1 MKKLLIIALLISP
14 IASSSADEY
23 NSEQF
28 KKDLDVLV
36 PLASKLK
43 GKCLAEKDA
52 SACEESDAIVRSL
65 REIATKNSSGKT
77 LSKEDQDK
85 LIQLSVN
92 ALQTG
97 NLDTFEAA
105 NPSK

>member
-1 MKKLLIIALLISP
+1 MNKLLIIALP
-14 IASSSADEY
+14 IALMTSANATEY

-36 PLASKLK
+36 PLASKLQ
-43 GKCLAEKDA
+43 GKCRAEKDE
-52 SACEESDAIVRSL
+52 SACKESDAIVRSL
-65 REIATKNSSGKT
+65 REIATKTSSGKT
-77 LSKEDQDK
+77 LSKEDQGK

-97 NLDTFEAA
+97 ILDTIEAS
-105 NPSK
+105 NSSK

>member
-1 MKKLLIIALLISP
+1 MKKLLIITLP
-14 IASSSADEY
+14 IAIIASASAAEY

-36 PLASKLK
+36 PLASELQ
-43 GKCLAEKDA
+43 GKCLAEKDE
-52 SACEESDAIVRSL
+52 SACAESDAIVRSL
-65 REIATKNSSGKT
+65 REIASKNSSGKT

-85 LIQLSVN
+85 LIQLLTN

-97 NLDTFEAA
+97 F
-105 NPSK
+105 